1 MVFVR
6 HSGIPLPLEG
16 KRHPALFVQDGY
28 FVEMVCFLFD
38 CYQRFTD
45 VIDSKL
51 REAVNM
57 RHTFLN

>member
-6 HSGIPLPLEG
+6 RSGIPLPLEG

-28 FVEMVCFLFD
+28 FVEMVRSLVD
-38 CYQRFTD
+38 CYQRFSD